1 MEQQTDR
8 EVLELARCW
17 FEDIKEKC
25 ERLTTG
31 NVSHMGATI
40 RALAKESAEYIDIHC
55 KESINNQNNKAL

>member
-25 ERLTTG
+25 SKLTTG

-40 RALAKESAEYIDIHC
+40 RGLAKNSVEYIDMHFN
-55 KESINNQNNKAL
+55 ETSSINNQNK

>member
-1 MEQQTDR
+1 MEQTDR

-40 RALAKESAEYIDIHC
+40 RALAKECVEYIDIHFN
-55 KESINNQNNKAL
+55 KSINNQNK

>member
-17 FEDIKEKC
+17 LEDIKEKC
-25 ERLTTG
+25 SRLTTG

-40 RALAKESAEYIDIHC
+40 RALAKDSVEYIDIHLN
-55 KESINNQNNKAL
+55 ETSSINHQNK

>member
-25 ERLTTG
+25 SKLTTG

-40 RALAKESAEYIDIHC
+40 RGLAKYCVEYIDMHFN
-55 KESINNQNNKAL
+55 ETSSINNQNK